1 MGFKV
6 YIKKNLYSKI
16 FKIKLLTL
24 NKQEETGDCQ
34 ELPKDAEG
42 T

>member
-1 MGFKV
+1 M
-6 YIKKNLYSKI
+6 
-16 FKIKLLTL
+16 KLLTL